1 PILIFQGRN
10 DVTVVP
16 EAGEIIMD
24 GVSSE
29 IKEHHWMEKSSHS
42 ILLDEE
48 YEKVAEMSIAF
59 IERISETLK
68 KH

>member
-1 PILIFQGRN
+1 MLVFQGWH
-10 DVTVVP
+10 DLTVAP

-29 IKEHHWMEKSSHS
+29 IKEHHWMEKSSHA

-48 YEKVAEMSIAF
+48 YEEVAALSIEF
-59 IERISETLK
+59 IERISRSTY
-68 KH
+68 